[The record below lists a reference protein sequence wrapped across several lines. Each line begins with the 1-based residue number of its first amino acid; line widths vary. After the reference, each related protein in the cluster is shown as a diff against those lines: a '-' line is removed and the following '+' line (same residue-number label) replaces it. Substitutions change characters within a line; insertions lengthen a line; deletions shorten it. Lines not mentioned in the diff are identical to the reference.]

1 MTSSESNSPFVL
13 FDANTLQNFAVVDRL
28 DLLQVC
34 YGDRAGWA
42 EAVQF
47 EIRMGVQSETCLRRV
62 LSQSWLGEPIPV
74 EGVEAILAVELV
86 RRGVGGI
93 VASRPTQHLGEAQTI
108 VLLETTYQESIF
120 ITDDRPAAHF
130 ARRRG
135 IRTLDSA
142 QVLNECFRMGEVGCP
157 ETYKLLGA
165 MADENRR
172 VRVPDH
178 HGEVC

>member
-1 MTSSESNSPFVL
+1 MTLSESNSPFVL

-47 EIRMGVQSETCLRRV
+47 EIRMGVQSEARLCRV

-74 EGVEAILAVELV
+74 EGAEAILAVELV

-93 VASRPTQHLGEAQTI
+93 VASPPTQHLGEAQP
-108 VLLETTYQESIF
+108 SSSW
-120 ITDDRPAAHF
+120 RPA
-130 ARRRG
+130 
-135 IRTLDSA
+135 IREVSSSQMIGRLLTSPGD
-142 QVLNECFRMGEVGCP
+142 GE
-157 ETYKLLGA
+157 
-165 MADENRR
+165 
-172 VRVPDH
+172 
-178 HGEVC
+178 